1 MLSLIKHKKM
11 EVYKHKL
18 NGNYYRLTKLG
29 KANINTYLQVDVDN
43 EPIIKKQSWS
53 VHHQEVIAIMI
64 GFDKLTKT

>member
-1 MLSLIKHKKM
+1 M
-11 EVYKHKL
+11 EVYKHKS

-53 VHHQEVIAIMI
+53 VHHQEVRAIMI

>member
-11 EVYKHKL
+11 EVYKHKS

-43 EPIIKKQSWS
+43 DTIIKKQSWS